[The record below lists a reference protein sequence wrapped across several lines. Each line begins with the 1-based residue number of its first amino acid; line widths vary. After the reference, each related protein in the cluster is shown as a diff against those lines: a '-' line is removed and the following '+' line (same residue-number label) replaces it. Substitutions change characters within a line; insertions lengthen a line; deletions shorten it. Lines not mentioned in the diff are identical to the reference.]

1 MPLEFNLI
9 SGAIQPFHIEA
20 AQRRAFNHELRGWS
34 RILVFLAAPYPAV
47 REKAGEFSLVCAAC
61 RVAQLYAEDC
71 SKCGIDPFIQI
82 AIDENVLQKQ
92 AAAEPE

>member
-1 MPLEFNLI
+1 
-9 SGAIQPFHIEA
+9 
-20 AQRRAFNHELRGWS
+20 
-34 RILVFLAAPYPAV
+34 
-47 REKAGEFSLVCAAC
+47 
-61 RVAQLYAEDC
+61 VAQLYAEVG